1 MNCRIMR
8 WWLLNEDVYNE
19 LYSKYYESSCSLF
32 DIIKLKK
39 DWLKNKP
46 YFKSFFQL
54 VNSNKDNDENNE
66 NEERE

>member
-1 MNCRIMR
+1 
-8 WWLLNEDVYNE
+8 VY
-19 LYSKYYESSCSLF
+19 KKTESSCSLF
-32 DIIKLKK
+32 EIIKIKK

-66 NEERE
+66 NEESE